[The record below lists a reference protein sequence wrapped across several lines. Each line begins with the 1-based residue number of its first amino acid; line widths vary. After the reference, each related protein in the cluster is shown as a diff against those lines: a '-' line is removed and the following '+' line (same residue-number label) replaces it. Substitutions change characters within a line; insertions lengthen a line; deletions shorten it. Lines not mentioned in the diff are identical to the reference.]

1 MCVCVSLCVCVSPD
15 CFELGTASI
24 TVYSVNEF
32 LLGFLL
38 SDCMSCGY
46 IARGS
51 REQAELTQEHP

>member
-1 MCVCVSLCVCVSPD
+1 MCVCVYLLIVLNWGLPV
-15 CFELGTASI
+15 LQYT
-24 TVYSVNEF
+24 SVNEF

-51 REQAELTQEHP
+51 REELAELTQGYP